1 MKRLKKT
8 GATDEHRLDLSCFIR
23 VYLCLSVASLFVFFS
38 QPTGGGFVSGHG
50 FSRAELPRL
59 QALRCAFAAKKQLG
73 QSRLSP
79 YSPWVVR

>member
-50 FSRAELPRL
+50 FSRADGSQERCGL
-59 QALRCAFAAKKQLG
+59 QPLRPHE
-73 QSRLSP
+73 SSI
-79 YSPWVVR
+79 